1 MMAKVYNTRVK
12 VPTTNL
18 PSPGADIDVNQS
30 HDVLSL
36 NPTGRGKP
44 EYGDCRR
51 RNLMSC
57 RRVTLISTVNV
68 RTIREQRCRE
78 ELVSNLIEYNIEVL
92 GLQEHR
98 IVHAEPVRYENILGR
113 TLITTSATR
122 NSAGGVG
129 VVLNTHA
136 KSALSSVKPHT
147 DRILAVNFQD
157 NPATTSLSTTVQQM

>member
-44 EYGDCRR
+44 KYGDCRR

-57 RRVTLISTVNV
+57 KRVTVISTINA

-78 ELVSNLIEYNIEVL
+78 ELVSNIIEYNIEVL
-92 GLQEHR
+92 GLQEH
-98 IVHAEPVRYENILGR
+98 
-113 TLITTSATR
+113 
-122 NSAGGVG
+122 
-129 VVLNTHA
+129 
-136 KSALSSVKPHT
+136 
-147 DRILAVNFQD
+147 
-157 NPATTSLSTTVQQM
+157 